1 MNACYQGDERDLGR
15 TSLGGEAPAAEW
27 RGNRSVFLFQQI
39 LLMDISYFQL
49 FLHACSVTQ
58 SCLTLCDC
66 RPPASTVH
74 GISQARIVS
83 GLPFPAPRDHP
94 NSGIKST
101 APALDVDSSPLS
113 HLFLATHLP
122 PKISQRKPVLTTA
135 VEASKLV
142 GPVEQFRATS
152 AG

>member
-1 MNACYQGDERDLGR
+1 
-15 TSLGGEAPAAEW
+15 
-27 RGNRSVFLFQQI
+27 
-39 LLMDISYFQL
+39 MDWI
-49 FLHACSVTQ
+49 
-58 SCLTLCDC
+58 
-66 RPPASTVH
+66 VH
-74 GISQARIVS
+74 GVVKSATQARIVS